1 MATLELLYQ
10 LEKLNEESKGL
21 KSSMEEESIV
31 EEMDLLKE
39 VVIRMEEDW
48 SQKNNELQDLK
59 HQIKKEEFED
69 ARLVRKEKDYK
80 EQLYSGAISNPKE
93 LQKLQEKLNTTLK
106 SKEELEDNLLE
117 LMLELEAKEDEL
129 ISLKEDLESKQEELL
144 NLEEDYQQG
153 TTKINQELVRINS
166 AKEEI
171 FDKLEDKLILEYENL
186 YRRKRGRVVVEI
198 SDGYC
203 MGCRMLLPVNLVEE
217 VKSSE
222 EIVYCENCGRILYW
236 NRKN

>member
-10 LEKLNEESKGL
+10 LEKLNQENKGL
-21 KSSMEEESIV
+21 KKSLEEESIV
-31 EEMDLLKE
+31 EEIDLLKGAVLRIE
-39 VVIRMEEDW
+39 RDW
-48 SQKNNELQDLK
+48 NQHNKELEDLK
-59 HQIKKEEFED
+59 HQIKEEEFKD

-80 EQLYSGAISNPKE
+80 EQLYSGATSNPKE
-93 LQKLQEKLNTTLK
+93 LQKLQEKLDTTLET
-106 SKEELEDNLLE
+106 KEELEDKLLE

-129 ISLKEDLESKQEELL
+129 VSLQEDLESKQEKLL
-144 NLEEDYQQG
+144 KLEKDYQQG
-153 TTKINQELVRINS
+153 TTKVNQELDRVNS

-171 FDKLEDKLILEYENL
+171 FDKLEDEVVSEYEDL
-186 YRRKRGRVVVEI
+186 YRRKRGRVVVEVAD
-198 SDGYC
+198 DGYC

-236 NRKN
+236 SE